1 MTDRRTVAGT
11 ARRTSEYRWLFAG
24 ILLLYCAWVLSL
36 PLFPSQDGPVHLY
49 LASIFKGLLAG
60 ESNSYSTYYL
70 IRHYLP
76 PYSFHYYLLV
86 ALMHVMSP
94 LLAEKLFVCLIL
106 VSFACGFRFLAIEI
120 GPSGPLFSLF
130 ALCLLLNWSLAMGFE
145 NYLFSLSMAFW
156 ALGLWMRMRTG
167 PALKLRIGFL
177 LIVYVMT
184 LTHPVPVAIV
194 LGFAGLDLVLTLV
207 TRLSARLQ
215 PSRRTYFLR
224 DVLTLVAASSSLL
237 YISHFTEKRRTA
249 ENIRNT
255 IHPFSEFRSFYGHLE
270 GIRYFNGMDARAHL
284 YSVALYL
291 LLLIAAG
298 VALLRTRRS
307 SPGALV
313 WRLAFVAFLFVMPG
327 VPMDINGSHM
337 FATRLVALV
346 WLAAFAAAS
355 GSERLG
361 GVPELCL
368 ACFAALTS
376 FGILG
381 LAHSDVSR
389 EARQIAQLP
398 SAPVGQQH
406 KLGLLLPGL
415 EQHVAPNYDF
425 VVDPFV
431 WAGVH
436 YFREG
441 HDILLNTPW
450 TDIPILPVNA
460 TPALGLEGFDPT
472 TIEFFYELRQHI
484 EDGDPAALKL
494 LSRADFILFSTGGQ
508 PVNNDAINSILR
520 ADRGSYWTCS
530 PPTSW
535 TEVCERMQSPS
546 LREVRRAN

>member
-1 MTDRRTVAGT
+1 MGAILTDRRTSART
-11 ARRTSEYRWLFAG
+11 APRTSGYGWLFAG

-60 ESNSYSTYYL
+60 ESNGYSTYYL

-86 ALMHVMSP
+86 ALMNVVSP

-106 VSFACGFRFLAIEI
+106 VSFACGFRFLAMEI
-120 GPSGPLFSLF
+120 GPNGPVFSLF

-145 NYLFSLSMAFW
+145 NYVFSLSMAFW
-156 ALGLWMRMRTG
+156 ALGLWMRTRTS
-167 PALKLRIGFL
+167 PAVNRRIGFL
-177 LIVYVMT
+177 LIVYLMT
-184 LTHPVPVAIV
+184 LTHPVPVVIV
-194 LGFAGLDLVLTLV
+194 LGFAGLDLVLTVV
-207 TRLSARLQ
+207 TRLSTARQ
-215 PSRRTYFLR
+215 APRRAYFLR
-224 DVLTLVAASSSLL
+224 DALTLVAASSSLL
-237 YISHFTEKRRTA
+237 YISHFTEKHRTA

-270 GIRYFNGMDARAHL
+270 GIRYFNGADARVHL

-291 LLLIAAG
+291 LLLMAAG
-298 VALLRTRRS
+298 VAMLRTRRS
-307 SPGALV
+307 SPGALA
-313 WRLAFVAFLFVMPG
+313 WRVAFVFFLLLMPG

-361 GVPELCL
+361 RVPELCL
-368 ACFAALTS
+368 VSFAALTS

-381 LAHSDVSR
+381 LAHSEVSR

-398 SAPVGQQH
+398 HAAIGQRY

-415 EQHVAPNYDF
+415 EHHVAPDYDF

-460 TPALGLEGFDPT
+460 TPALGLERFDPA

-484 EDGDPAALKL
+484 EEGDPAALRL

-508 PVNNDAINSILR
+508 PVNAQAVDGILQ
-520 ADRGSYWTCS
+520 AEPGSQWSCS
-530 PPTSW
+530 TSTSW
-535 TEVCERMQSPS
+535 TEICQRTSH
-546 LREVRRAN
+546 AAAGD